1 MRGEILQVSLSKG
14 GLPKLPVGEAWAGR
28 LGLEGDVQRNQKYHG
43 GPRQALLLISMEDL
57 EELQAA
63 GFPVAPGSLGE
74 NLTVRGIDFR
84 RLREGQR
91 FRVGHALVELTKL
104 REPCHQLE
112 IYNESRKGH
121 IQSVLKA
128 LHARGGFYTAVLREG
143 RIQAGDMMTLVDQS
157 V

>member
-84 RLREGQR
+84 QLREGQR